1 MNGRCEVEPV
11 AHGQADGRERDR
23 QGSQDDAATGGRL
36 ARSERE
42 PERDNGAAI
51 GAYRIA
57 DATGEAWGQD
67 GWTPFAQSR
76 STGPLKTR
84 DAVPTMYAASTLPG
98 IVAGLDTPVGAD
110 SCVFSS
116 MVN

>member
-1 MNGRCEVEPV
+1 MAASETARDPRTMRRL
-11 AHGQADGRERDR
+11 ADGWRDP
-23 QGSQDDAATGGRL
+23 SVSPSATT
-36 ARSERE
+36 
-42 PERDNGAAI
+42 AAI

-76 STGPLKTR
+76 STRPLKAR
-84 DAVPTMYAASTLPG
+84 EAVPTMYAARTLPG

-110 SCVFSS
+110 SWVFSS

>member
-1 MNGRCEVEPV
+1 VSP
-11 AHGQADGRERDR
+11 
-23 QGSQDDAATGGRL
+23 SPTT
-36 ARSERE
+36 
-42 PERDNGAAI
+42 AAI

-67 GWTPFAQSR
+67 GRTPFAQSR
-76 STGPLKTR
+76 STRLLKTR
-84 DAVPTMYAASTLPG
+84 DAVPTMYAARTLPG

-110 SCVFSS
+110 FCAFSS